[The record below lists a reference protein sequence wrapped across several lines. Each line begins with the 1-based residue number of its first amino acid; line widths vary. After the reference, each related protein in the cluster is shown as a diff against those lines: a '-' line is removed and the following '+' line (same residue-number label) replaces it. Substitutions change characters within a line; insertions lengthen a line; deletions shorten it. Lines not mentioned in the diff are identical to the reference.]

1 MEHKQYPPPNSL
13 ALAKIEKIM
22 QFGAYCKL
30 IEYNNTDAYL
40 PIREVSSGWIKN
52 IHEFIHEGQTVVCK
66 IIYIDRE
73 KGTIDISLKK
83 VTSKESKDKMGAFNL
98 DNRLKALCQRAFKEV
113 KLPVPQ
119 RNEINDYIML
129 QFKSYTNFVK
139 ALGEESESKGSAE
152 EIKVPKRFKEAVLRI
167 IEASRQNKKF
177 IVAYDLSMSTQDTM
191 NGIDNLKDVLHNI
204 SAAGVEVSYI
214 SAPKYK
220 LMAEG
225 TDYIDAEEKIKNA
238 VNVIKSK
245 LKAGSFDIEK
255 EKLKKEKEDIMNR
268 L

>member
-1 MEHKQYPPPNSL
+1 MGFKQYIPVNSL

-30 IEYNNTDAYL
+30 IEYNNADAYL

-52 IHEFIHEGQTVVCK
+52 IHEFIHEGQTVVCR
-66 IIYIDRE
+66 ITYIDTE

-98 DNRLKALCQRAFKEV
+98 ENRLRALCQRAFKET

-119 RNEINDYIML
+119 RTEINNYIMAT
-129 QFKSYTNFVK
+129 FNNYTNFVK
-139 ALGEESESKGSAE
+139 ALGEEGESKGEAE
-152 EIKVPKRFKEAVLRI
+152 GIKVPKRFKEAVLRI
-167 IEASRQNKKF
+167 IEASRQNKKY

-191 NGIDNLKDVLHNI
+191 NGIDNIKDILQSINHE
-204 SAAGVEVSYI
+204 GVEISYV

-220 LMAEG
+220 LVAEG
-225 TDYIDAEEKIKNA
+225 ADYTEAEEKIKRA
-238 VNVIKSK
+238 ASIIKSK
-245 LKAGSFDIEK
+245 LKNGSFNIEK

>member
-1 MEHKQYPPPNSL
+1 
-13 ALAKIEKIM
+13 
-22 QFGAYCKL
+22 
-30 IEYNNTDAYL
+30 
-40 PIREVSSGWIKN
+40 
-52 IHEFIHEGQTVVCK
+52 
-66 IIYIDRE
+66 
-73 KGTIDISLKK
+73 
-83 VTSKESKDKMGAFNL
+83 MGAFNL
-98 DNRLKALCQRAFKEV
+98 DNRLKALCQRAFKEA
-113 KLPVPQ
+113 KLPVSE
-119 RNEINDYIML
+119 RNEINDYIMS

-139 ALGEESESKGSAE
+139 ALGEESETKGSAE

-191 NGIDNLKDVLHNI
+191 NGIDNLKDVLNSI
-204 SAAGVEVSYI
+204 SAAGVEVSYV

-220 LMAEG
+220 LIAEG
-225 TDYIDAEEKIKNA
+225 TDYTDAEEKIKNA

-245 LKAGSFDIEK
+245 LKAGSFNIEK

>member
-1 MEHKQYPPPNSL
+1 MEYKQYIPVNSL

-83 VTSKESKDKMGAFNL
+83 VTSKESKDKLGAFNL

-113 KLPVPQ
+113 KIPVPQ
-119 RNEINDYIML
+119 RSTINDYIIS
-129 QFKSYTNFVK
+129 QFKTYTNFVK
-139 ALGEESESKGSAE
+139 ALSEESKSGNELE
-152 EIKVPKRFKEAVLRI
+152 TVKVPKRVKEAVLRI
-167 IEASRQNKKF
+167 INASKQNKKY
-177 IVAYDLSMSTQDTM
+177 IVAYNLSMSTQNTID
-191 NGIDNLKDVLHNI
+191 GIDNIKNILRDISHEDVN
-204 SAAGVEVSYI
+204 VSYV

-220 LMAEG
+220 LVAEG
-225 TDYIDAEEKIKNA
+225 TDYMNAEDKIKQA
-238 VNVIKSK
+238 VSIIKSK
-245 LKAGSFDIEK
+245 LKNGSFSIEK
-255 EKLKKEKEDIMNR
+255 EKLKKEKEDIINS

>member
-1 MEHKQYPPPNSL
+1 MEYKQYPPPNSL

-30 IEYNNTDAYL
+30 LEYNNTDAYL

-98 DNRLKALCQRAFKEV
+98 DNRLKALCQRALKEV

-119 RNEINDYIML
+119 RAEINDYIIS
-129 QFKSYTNFVK
+129 QFKTYTNFVK
-139 ALGEESESKGSAE
+139 ALGEESGSQAESE

-167 IEASRQNKKF
+167 IEASRQNKRY

-191 NGIDNLKDVLHNI
+191 HGIDNIKDVLRNI
-204 SAAGVEVSYI
+204 NNADVKIDYV

-220 LMAEG
+220 LVAEG
-225 TDYIDAEEKIKNA
+225 TDYIDAEEKIKQA
-238 VNVIKSK
+238 VNIIKDK
-245 LKAGSFDIEK
+245 LKSGNFNIEK
-255 EKLKKEKEDIMNR
+255 EKLKKEKEDIMDR